1 MEGNRTLII
10 LTLLLGLLPAGPG
23 CRWLHPQP
31 KYTPPPIFTAQ
42 PTLSQI
48 VEAVNRNS
56 SRIQTLSTNHAT
68 LSGPGIPTLR
78 ASIVFERPRRLRL
91 RAETGLSGPELDLG
105 SNDELFWIW
114 IRRNEPKALY
124 YCRHA
129 EFSNSP
135 VRQTFP
141 IDPDW
146 LIEALGITGFDPA
159 LAHQGPTPLGEG
171 RLQVTT
177 VVDSPEG
184 TSRKVTVVDGRSGL
198 VLEQYLYDKY
208 DQLVASSVARSHRQ
222 DPLTGLIM
230 PRVVDVRCPR
240 AGLSLRIDLGNV
252 QINRPDGSHPNLFT
266 LPQYEGWPSMN
277 LCDPTIQIGPSSTN
291 MAQKNGSRQPTRQA
305 PPRFR
310 R

>member
-10 LTLLLGLLPAGPG
+10 LIWLLGLLPAGWG

-31 KYTPPPIFTAQ
+31 KYTPPPVFTAQ

-48 VEAVNRNS
+48 VEVVNRNS
-56 SRIQTLSTNHAT
+56 SKIQTFSTNHAT
-68 LSGPGIPTLR
+68 LSGPGLPTLR
-78 ASIVFERPRRLRL
+78 ASVVFERPRRLRL

-124 YCRHA
+124 YCRHH
-129 EFSNSP
+129 EFATSP
-135 VRQTFP
+135 VRQTLP
-141 IDPDW
+141 IEPEW

-177 VVDSPEG
+177 VIDSPQG
-184 TSRKVTVVDGRSGL
+184 TSRKATIVDGRSGL
-198 VLEQYLYDKY
+198 VLEQHLYDKY
-208 DQLVASSVARSHRQ
+208 DQLVASAVARSHRQ
-222 DPLTGLIM
+222 DPLTGVVM
-230 PRVVDVRCPR
+230 PRVVDVRCPL

-252 QINRPDGSHPNLFT
+252 QVNRPDGAHPSLFT
-266 LPQYEGWPSMN
+266 LPQYDGWPSVN
-277 LCDPTIQIGPSSTN
+277 LCDPAIQFGPPSAD
-291 MAQKNGSRQPTRQA
+291 MARRNAVRQPTRH
-305 PPRFR
+305 PLPKSR